1 MASMFVSLADQENG
15 YRIVPDDVKAR
26 ESIPAPRGEDG
37 PRRQAD
43 ALDRRIIGYL
53 QQDGRLSNTEI
64 ARRLKV
70 TETTIRKRIN
80 ALVDDG
86 LVTIVGVPNPEVA
99 GLTVSAIIGIRVHL
113 AALHDVSEALRAYPE
128 VRYVGL
134 AAGRYDIIVEAF
146 FADQEHVLEFVSGR
160 LGNLAGVT
168 AVENSLILK
177 VVKFSYEWQVDFG

>member
-1 MASMFVSLADQENG
+1 MTPDG
-15 YRIVPDDVKAR
+15 KVPAQRSDDR
-26 ESIPAPRGEDG
+26 L
-37 PRRQAD
+37 RRPAD
-43 ALDRRIIGYL
+43 ALDRRIIGFL

-86 LVTIVGVPNPEVA
+86 LVTIVGVPNPAVA

-113 AALHDVSEALRAYPE
+113 AALHDVSEQLRSYPE

-146 FADQEHVLEFVSGR
+146 FTDQEHVLEFVSGR
-160 LGNLAGVT
+160 LGTLQGVT

-177 VVKFSYEWQVDFG
+177 VVKFSYEWQVDFD